1 MNSKKE
7 QLTVFPDTNVLLH
20 YPPFKEI
27 DWLELCN
34 ANCVKIV
41 ICLQVIRELDE
52 KKNDSLLSDRAKR
65 VIKDIKQIKETSSLV
80 RNDVSLEVFN
90 AELRFDEF
98 HQSLSP
104 DSGDDRIVHLVK
116 KYQSENPDENISIL
130 TEDYGM
136 QLRSKAN
143 NIPIIEP
150 DGLKRFE
157 SPKSDLE
164 KKYRQAISELT
175 TLKNRLPDIEVSISK
190 YIGSSESDDK
200 QPLIVEDLPK
210 AFRVIEDYDAAVK
223 REESRLA
230 RQPQP
235 LIIKDNISF
244 MTTVN
249 SDYYLKRLDEYLVEY
264 RKWLQCYNEAQPI
277 WALAFDFHLF
287 ISNNGTSPAEDLDVS
302 LTFPHFFQYL
312 WCDDKHVGKYPY
324 IPDKP
329 DPPKKDYDI
338 YDVFSEPFKKSDV
351 SLECLRQMP
360 RIYSRFET
368 ITNLKENKDGSF
380 IVSIHIPK
388 LKHYENE
395 KLHCSAAFK
404 SLKVLYPFNI
414 DIEIVAGNLP
424 KKKNCQIPIQVKP
437 L

>member
-1 MNSKKE
+1 MISKKE

-34 ANCVKIV
+34 TNCVKIV
-41 ICLQVIRELDE
+41 ICLQVICELDD

-65 VIKDIKQIKETSSLV
+65 VLKDIQQIEETGSIV
-80 RNDVSLEVFN
+80 RGDVSLEVFN
-90 AELRFDEF
+90 AEIRFGEF
-98 HQSLSP
+98 PHSLSP

-116 KYQSENPDENISIL
+116 KYQHENLDENISIL

-143 NIPIIEP
+143 NIPIIKP

-164 KKYRQAISELT
+164 KKYRQAISELA

-235 LIIKDNISF
+235 LIIKDNISI
-244 MTTVN
+244 MTSTN
-249 SDYYLKRLDEYLVEY
+249 SDYYLKMLDEYLVEY
-264 RKWLQCYNEAQPI
+264 RKWLQRYNEAQPI
-277 WALAFDFHLF
+277 LAFEFDFSLF
-287 ISNNGTSPAEDLDVS
+287 ISNNGTSPAEDLDVF
-302 LTFPHFFQYL
+302 LTFPPIFQYL
-312 WCDDKHVGKYPY
+312 WCNNKHVGKFPY
-324 IPDKP
+324 IPNKP
-329 DPPKKDYDI
+329 EPPKKDASI
-338 YDVFSEPFKKSDV
+338 FSG
-351 SLECLRQMP
+351 LRKDSVISNYMSQMP
-360 RIYSRFET
+360 RIFSPLEPK
-368 ITNLKENKDGSF
+368 TNLKENKDGSF

-395 KLHCSAAFK
+395 KFHGSAAFK
-404 SLKVLYPFNI
+404 SLESLRSFNI

-424 KKKNCQIPIQVKP
+424 EKKNFPIPIQVKP